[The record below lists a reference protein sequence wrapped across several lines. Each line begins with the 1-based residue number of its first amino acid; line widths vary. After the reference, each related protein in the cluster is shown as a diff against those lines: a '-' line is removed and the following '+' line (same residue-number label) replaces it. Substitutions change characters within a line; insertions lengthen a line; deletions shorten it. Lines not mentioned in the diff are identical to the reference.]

1 MTDNERLAPTMPIP
15 TVGGAA
21 SPRTDRASDVSG
33 TTGTTGMTGTAGT
46 DAADTLHLPVA
57 QLAQTRAFAAVDAAD
72 TTVIDVT
79 DRRSDADTTIIATDD
94 ADDAAPT
101 RAIDVGHD
109 DASDDATAPA
119 KPTAPVNPTS
129 PTSPADPVDPV
140 DPTEP
145 AEPAD
150 PTPAGPAPNPFL
162 AGGAP
167 DVPTYTPPRDARW
180 NDPEPEPE
188 IIRPTGASMATIVFG
203 LLGVLLGAV
212 MIALGVTFPASMLQW
227 FDADPRVVVAIG
239 FAGVGGVLVLV
250 AIVWSVAKMLAPRKG
265 DKAAA
270 NGAGATDGNPR
281 G

>member
-33 TTGTTGMTGTAGT
+33 TTGTAGT

-72 TTVIDVT
+72 TTVIGVT
-79 DRRSDADTTIIATDD
+79 DRSNAADTTVIGGDD
-94 ADDAAPT
+94 ADHAAPT
-101 RAIDVGHD
+101 RAIDAVGHA
-109 DASDDATAPA
+109 DASDDAIVPA
-119 KPTAPVNPTS
+119 TQAGPGNPTVPVES
-129 PTSPADPVDPV
+129 AGPAN
-140 DPTEP
+140 
-145 AEPAD
+145 

-167 DVPTYTPPRDARW
+167 DVPTYTPPRGARW

-250 AIVWSVAKMLAPRKG
+250 AIVWSVAKLLAPRKG
-265 DKAAA
+265 DKTVA
-270 NGAGATDGNPR
+270 NGADATDGNPR

>member
-33 TTGTTGMTGTAGT
+33 TTGTAGT

-72 TTVIDVT
+72 TTVIGVT
-79 DRRSDADTTIIATDD
+79 DRSNAADTTVIGGDD
-94 ADDAAPT
+94 ADHAAPT
-101 RAIDVGHD
+101 RAIDAVGHA

-250 AIVWSVAKMLAPRKG
+250 AIVWSVAKLLAPRKG

-270 NGAGATDGNPR
+270 NGADATDGNPR